1 MLTESQHG
9 GTHPPGNRP
18 STENDVAADPVDP
31 RPTQAN
37 ITVRIDKNYHQEPV
51 ISHLIS
57 KYGLTVNI
65 TAALLGEN
73 TQEDGWF
80 NLELQGT
87 DRQIHDALSYL
98 NELDLEVWNKNNAD
112 EQEGW

>member
-1 MLTESQHG
+1 MLPETKPDQ
-9 GTHPPGNRP
+9 P
-18 STENDVAADPVDP
+18 SSENALATDSSDT

-37 ITVRIDKNYHQEPV
+37 ITVRIAKDYHQEPV
-51 ISHLIS
+51 ISQLVS
-57 KYGLTVNI
+57 KYGVTVNI

-80 NLELQGT
+80 KLELQGT
-87 DRQIHDALSYL
+87 DRQIHSALNYL
-98 NELDLEVWNKNNAD
+98 NELDLEVWDKTSTE